1 MEKKEF
7 LRKIPAIDKIINS
20 SEFNKYRDKYPKDLL
35 IQCIKDEVD
44 DLRKQILNSSEDKLY
59 KIEISREIVL
69 KGAVKKARR
78 LLEPSL
84 RRVINATGTVIHTN
98 LGRAPLSSKIREHL
112 WEVAGRYS
120 TLEYDVEQGTRGS
133 RYSHIESILCR
144 LTGAEAAFVVNNNA
158 GAVLLV
164 LSALTKNKE
173 VIVSRGELVEI
184 GGLFRIPEII
194 AQSGAKLIEVGTTNK
209 TYLEDYRKAITE
221 NTAALLKV
229 HTSNY
234 RICGFSHQ
242 VKGAELVRLAQ
253 QYNLI
258 SIEDLGS
265 GTFIDFTTYGL
276 SYEPTVTETVKTGID
291 IVTFSGDK
299 LLGGPQG
306 GIIVGKREYIE
317 RIKLHPLTRA
327 LRVDKMTLAALE
339 MTLKLYLEDIQ
350 YVEHLPV
357 INMIT
362 MPIEKLTA
370 RANRLLALIKNKV
383 TETDAKMTVVDDFS
397 MVGGGAFPTD
407 KLPTKTVAIKP
418 ERISSSEVEKRLRQ
432 NEPPVIARIKDEMI
446 VFDVR
451 TLFDDDLKIIADS
464 LGKIL
469 GGD

>member
-20 SEFNKYRDKYPKDLL
+20 SEFDRYKDKYPKDLL
-35 IQCIKDEVD
+35 IECIRDEVD
-44 DLRKQILNSSEDKLY
+44 NLRKQILNSSEDKLC

-69 KGAVKKARR
+69 RGAVEKARR

-84 RRVINATGTVIHTN
+84 RRVVNATGTVVHTN
-98 LGRAPLSSKIREHL
+98 LGRAPLSSKIKEHL

-120 TLEYDVEQGTRGS
+120 TLEYNVERGTRGS
-133 RYSHIESILCR
+133 RYSHVESMLCR

-164 LSALTKNKE
+164 LSALAKNKE

-184 GGLFRIPEII
+184 GGSFRIPEII

-221 NTAALLKV
+221 NTVALLKV

-253 QYNLI
+253 QYDLI

-265 GTFIDFTTYGL
+265 GTFIDFTAYGL
-276 SYEPTVTETVKTGID
+276 SYEPTVTETVETGID

-306 GIIVGKREYIE
+306 GIIVGKREYVE
-317 RIKLHPLTRA
+317 RIKHHPLTRA

-350 YVEHLPV
+350 CVEHLPV

-362 MPIEKLTA
+362 MPVEKLTA
-370 RANRLLALIKNKV
+370 RANRLLALIKKEV
-383 TETDAKMTVVDDFS
+383 SETDAKMMVVDDFS

-418 ERISSSEVEKRLRQ
+418 ERVSSEEVEKRLRQ
-432 NEPPVIARIKDEMI
+432 NDPPVIARIKDDVI

-451 TLFDDDLKIIADS
+451 TLFDDDLKTIADS